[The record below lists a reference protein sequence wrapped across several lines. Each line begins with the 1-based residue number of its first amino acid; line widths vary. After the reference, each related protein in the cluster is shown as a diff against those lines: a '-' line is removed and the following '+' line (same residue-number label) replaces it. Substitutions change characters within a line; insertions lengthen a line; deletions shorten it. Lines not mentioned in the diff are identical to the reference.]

1 MFKHLT
7 IRVNDMFVSDYRR
20 LTEWDGKN
28 TNRPSARH
36 ESPKYIGIQNV
47 VKREEEGDF
56 STTKTMSLPA
66 PRRSNADGLSE
77 NMLKAILEPKT
88 SSNLNVSKMEEN
100 GGPDE
105 NRNSDQKLGTT
116 PHPYSTTAT
125 IPRGSGGS
133 FLDSTSISTCSKRSL
148 HSSRQTL
155 SDPKEFY
162 KTAGSRW
169 IRAVRHGNAT
179 TVKKMLEEKPE
190 LSNYAPNY
198 GPMAI
203 HMATVRSD
211 RSIILLLMAKGADV
225 DARDAAG
232 YTSLQL
238 AIRLG
243 NQSLAHFLI
252 SHGAN
257 IELIDPEGRQIN
269 DYDEWSETDQLAA
282 EKLVYGKPLLRNKAH
297 SFLGLSPSS
306 VSVKSS
312 GSLRPPRPSSTPD
325 NSMLCESEIQ
335 ELQRNKK
342 RSSWKSFFEK
352 TPIVKKFGS
361 NSKS

>member
-1 MFKHLT
+1 MREQIIVL
-7 IRVNDMFVSDYRR
+7 IRRI
-20 LTEWDGKN
+20 DGK
-28 TNRPSARH
+28 RA
-36 ESPKYIGIQNV
+36 
-47 VKREEEGDF
+47 
-56 STTKTMSLPA
+56 
-66 PRRSNADGLSE
+66 
-77 NMLKAILEPKT
+77 
-88 SSNLNVSKMEEN
+88 
-100 GGPDE
+100 
-105 NRNSDQKLGTT
+105 
-116 PHPYSTTAT
+116 
-125 IPRGSGGS
+125 
-133 FLDSTSISTCSKRSL
+133 RSL

-232 YTSLQL
+232 YTSFQL

-252 SHGAN
+252 SHG
-257 IELIDPEGRQIN
+257 
-269 DYDEWSETDQLAA
+269 
-282 EKLVYGKPLLRNKAH
+282 KPLLRNKAH
-297 SFLGLSPSS
+297 SFVGSSPSS

-312 GSLRPPRPSSTPD
+312 GSLRPTRPSSTPD
-325 NSMLCESEIQ
+325 NSMLCESDIQ